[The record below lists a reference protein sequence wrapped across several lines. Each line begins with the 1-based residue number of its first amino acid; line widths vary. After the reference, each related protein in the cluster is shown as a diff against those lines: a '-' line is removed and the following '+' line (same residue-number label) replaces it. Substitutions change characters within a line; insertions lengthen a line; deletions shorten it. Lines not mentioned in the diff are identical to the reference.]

1 VADGQLRLVPEAR
14 AVAQEGRIAR
24 LTVTLLGTEPAVW
37 RQIEVPAGST
47 FARLHTFLNTA
58 MGWDDLHLHS
68 FSFGDRVVG
77 GPELN
82 DGYGPKV
89 EEEQDLTLADALA
102 DGHRQLLYTYDFGD
116 DWCHDVVVDAVEDA
130 VEGVFYPRCVAG
142 ARACPPEDVGGAPGY
157 AVFLDAMADTRHP
170 EHAEQILW
178 LEEVYGAG
186 ELDPEAFD
194 AEAVSRLLRIAA
206 TGELAA
212 DDMDFFDR

>member
-1 VADGQLRLVPEAR
+1 
-14 AVAQEGRIAR
+14 
-24 LTVTLLGTEPAVW
+24 VW

-47 FARLHTFLNTA
+47 FAQLHTFLNTA
-58 MGWDDLHLHS
+58 MGWEDCHLHS

-89 EEEQDLTLADALA
+89 EDEQDLTLADALA
-102 DGHRQLLYTYDFGD
+102 DGHRLLLYTYDFGD
-116 DWCHDVVVDAVEDA
+116 DWCHDVVVDAVEAA

-157 AVFLDAMADTRHP
+157 AVFRDAIADPRHP

-178 LEEVYGAG
+178 LEEVYGAD